1 MTLNSG
7 IVRSKMNK
15 ISEEIKRRIK
25 VSVAAYAYEMN
36 HDSIMTDE
44 QFDSECKKVDVTITT
59 GNDMMDKWFRQEFDP
74 CTGQWIHKHPQLK
87 RLDALYQQYYRS

>member
-25 VSVAAYAYEMN
+25 VSVAAYAYEMKN
-36 HDSIMTDE
+36 ESIMTDE
-44 QFDSECKKVDVTITT
+44 QFDLECKKIDVTITT
-59 GNDMMDKWFRQEFDP
+59 GNDIMDKWFKQEFDP
-74 CTGQWIHKHPQLK
+74 CTGQWI
-87 RLDALYQQYYRS
+87 AI

>member
-25 VSVAAYAYEMN
+25 VS
-36 HDSIMTDE
+36 DE
-44 QFDSECKKVDVTITT
+44 QFDLECKKIDVTITT
-59 GNDMMDKWFRQEFDP
+59 GNDIMDKWFKQEFDP

>member
-25 VSVAAYAYEMN
+25 VSVAAYAYEMKN
-36 HDSIMTDE
+36 DSIMTDE
-44 QFDSECKKVDVTITT
+44 QFDSECIDSVT
-59 GNDMMDKWFRQEFDP
+59 EF
-74 CTGQWIHKHPQLK
+74 
-87 RLDALYQQYYRS
+87 